1 MNKENYVIK
10 NANEFSIKEKYKFK
24 EIVLSMGE
32 VSENTF
38 DGLIEKNPI
47 ILFYPNTN
55 EIEAVGALKIPHKR
69 YKTKVF
75 NKSKTEFESTEFEY
89 ELGWIVSLNQ
99 EKGIG
104 KLVTKLLSE
113 FKPKIYST
121 VRTKNI
127 GMNKI
132 MNSLGFEKTGIEYK
146 SERGNYYNFLYLKN
160 KLKNNEFVK

>member
-10 NANEFSIKEKYKFK
+10 NASEFSTEEKNKFK

-38 DGLIEKNPI
+38 DGLMRKNPV

-55 EIEAVGALKIPHKR
+55 NIEAVGALKVPNKS

-75 NKSKTEFESTEFEY
+75 DHSKTEFESVDFEY
-89 ELGWIVSLNQ
+89 ELGWIVSLKQ
-99 EKGIG
+99 KKGIG
-104 KLVTKLLSE
+104 KLITEVLSE

-121 VRTKNI
+121 VRTENI

-146 SERGNYYNFLYLKN
+146 SERGNYNNLLYIKI
-160 KLKNNEFVK
+160 K

>member
-10 NANEFSIKEKYKFK
+10 TATEFSTEEKNKFK

-38 DGLIEKNPI
+38 DGLMEKNPI

-55 EIEAVGALKIPHKR
+55 DIEAVGALKIPNES

-75 NKSKTEFESTEFEY
+75 KYSKTELDSTDFEY
-89 ELGWIVSLNQ
+89 ELGWIVSL
-99 EKGIG
+99 KSKRGIG
-104 KLVTKLLSE
+104 KFITKILSE
-113 FKPKIYST
+113 FKPKMYST
-121 VRTKNI
+121 VRAENI

-132 MNSLGFEKTGIEYK
+132 MNSLGFEKTGTEYK
-146 SERGNYYNFLYLKN
+146 SERGDYTNYLYIKT
-160 KLKNNEFVK
+160 E

>member
-1 MNKENYVIK
+1 MSKENYVIK
-10 NANEFSIKEKYKFK
+10 NATEFSAEEKNKFK

-38 DGLIEKNPI
+38 DGLMEKNPI

-55 EIEAVGALKIPHKR
+55 NIEAIGALKIPNKS

-75 NKSKTEFESTEFEY
+75 NYSKTESKSTDYEY
-89 ELGWIVSLNQ
+89 ELGWIVSLKQ
-99 EKGIG
+99 KKGIG
-104 KLVTKLLSE
+104 KLITKVLSE

-121 VRTKNI
+121 VRTENV

-132 MNSLGFEKTGIEYK
+132 MNSLGFEKAGIEYK
-146 SERGNYYNFLYLKN
+146 SERGDYNNYLYIKTN
-160 KLKNNEFVK
+160 